1 MRSVLSTL
9 RLTGNEFRK
18 WIGNKRI
25 ILVLLMLLTVT
36 HFFVSPLRDYC
47 SAVGY
52 RTSPYIFSHLVS
64 EGYVVSMFLFIAVI
78 LYCNAP
84 FIDNLSLYELSRAGK
99 RKWFISKLLYVYISA
114 FIFVL
119 IIFFLTI
126 IVVFRYIAWIGD
138 WGKVISTLSL
148 TTAGYANNLAYFSSH
163 IVSNYNPL
171 QATALS
177 LLMLWLQTATIGMIV
192 FSGNLVYQGNRF
204 LGILVAAAYSF
215 APFIFGFW
223 DEPYMITFFP
233 AMWNIPELLKPYVP
247 GVMVTYNAAFWLLLL
262 IIVILSFVSWLMF
275 RQRDVHVYPEL

>member
-148 TTAGYANNLAYFSSH
+148 TMAGYNNNLAYFSSH

-192 FSGNLVYQGNRF
+192 FFRELSISRQSFPGYFGSCCIFFCAVYFWF
-204 LGILVAAAYSF
+204 LG
-215 APFIFGFW
+215 
-223 DEPYMITFFP
+223 
-233 AMWNIPELLKPYVP
+233 
-247 GVMVTYNAAFWLLLL
+247 
-262 IIVILSFVSWLMF
+262 
-275 RQRDVHVYPEL
+275 